1 MQIGKIGNHLKGRG
15 SGIRRVLG
23 LGCKQVVIGA
33 WGEKGAGGAL
43 VDKCLIVRLSEQE
56 IGEK

>member
-1 MQIGKIGNHLKGRG
+1 M
-15 SGIRRVLG
+15 
-23 LGCKQVVIGA
+23 VIGA

-56 IGEK
+56 LGRNGDWGAQWDGVMKGWLDDG